1 LPNFVGQ
8 FFPRRDDPAIYPFYC
23 ACMLIL
29 LKPWRDLRTD
39 LKSPTLSWSESFKDF
54 MKTAPE
60 RVKFA
65 LAGIQYFHDC
75 DSSA

>member
-23 ACMLIL
+23 ACMLML
-29 LKPWRDLRTD
+29 LIPWRDIRTD
-39 LKSPTLSWSESFKDF
+39 LKSPSETWPERFDRFMLSAS
-54 MKTAPE
+54 E
-60 RVKFA
+60 RVKFVIS
-65 LAGIQYFHDC
+65 GVQYFHDC